1 MYNQKEKQDIAVV
14 LRIAELEEN
23 PVQGKFDIAHL
34 KETHRRIF
42 QDFPKLGS
50 DITPGQFRPSV
61 GNNLDWV
68 KTRQLE
74 SVNAISNVAYSNMS
88 SDVQKKLNKILS
100 TIDTKKLSKLDKKEF
115 SKSIADLYIAIDY
128 IHPFKDGNSRTLR
141 TFTKQIAKESGYAL
155 EWEALNKSPAGRDI
169 LYIARDISVNK
180 IALTLAKTDGTKR
193 DITFTLDQ
201 LGNNR
206 DMHELMKDIIQPM
219 HEKERQQIP
228 AKKNH
233 EEHER

>member
-1 MYNQKEKQDIAVV
+1 MELDEKKIGIVV
-14 LRIAELEEN
+14 SRRIIELELN
-23 PVQGKFDIAHL
+23 PVKGKFDANHL
-34 KETHRRIF
+34 KEIHRRIF
-42 QDFPKLGS
+42 QDLPKMGG
-50 DITPGQFRPSV
+50 DFTPGQFRPPV

-74 SVNAISNVAYSNMS
+74 SVNAISNVAYSSMS
-88 SDVQKKLNKILS
+88 HDTQNKLDKILS
-100 TIDTKKLSKLDKKEF
+100 TIDIKKLSNLDKNEF

-141 TFTKQIAKESGYAL
+141 TFTKQLAKESGYTL
-155 EWEALNKSPAGRDI
+155 EWEALNKNTSGRDI

-201 LGNNR
+201 LENNR
-206 DMHELMKDIIQPM
+206 DMHALMKDIIQPI
-219 HEKERQQIP
+219 HEKERQHIHN
-228 AKKNH
+228 KNQ
-233 EEHER
+233 EPER

>member
-1 MYNQKEKQDIAVV
+1 MELDEKKIGIVV
-14 LRIAELEEN
+14 SRRIIELELN
-23 PVQGKFDIAHL
+23 PVKGKFDANHL
-34 KETHRRIF
+34 KEIHRRIF
-42 QDFPKLGS
+42 QDLLKMGGDF
-50 DITPGQFRPSV
+50 TPGQFRPPV

-74 SVNAISNVAYSNMS
+74 SVNAISNVAYSSMS
-88 SDVQKKLNKILS
+88 HDAQNKLDKILS
-100 TIDTKKLSKLDKKEF
+100 TIDIKKLSKLNKNEF

-155 EWEALNKSPAGRDI
+155 EWEALNKNPAGRDI

-201 LGNNR
+201 LGNNK
-206 DMHELMKDIIQPM
+206 DMYALMKDIIQPM
-219 HEKERQQIP
+219 HEKKRQQMHNRKQEP
-228 AKKNH
+228 EK
-233 EEHER
+233 

>member
-1 MYNQKEKQDIAVV
+1 MYSQKEKQDTAV
-14 LRIAELEEN
+14 LFRIAELEDN
-23 PVQGKFDIAHL
+23 PVQGNFNISHL

-50 DITPGQFRPSV
+50 DITPGKLRPSV
-61 GNNLDWV
+61 GDNLDWV

-88 SDVQKKLNKILS
+88 KDAQNKLDKILS
-100 TIDTKKLSKLDKKEF
+100 TIDIKKLSKLDKNEF
-115 SKSIADLYIAIDY
+115 SKSIADLYVAIDY
-128 IHPFKDGNSRTLR
+128 IHPFNDGNSRTLR
-141 TFTKQIAKESGYAL
+141 TFTRQLAKESGYSL
-155 EWEALNKSPAGRDI
+155 EWESLNKNPVGRDI
-169 LYIARDISVNK
+169 IYIARDISVNK

-206 DMHELMKDIIQPM
+206 DMHALMKDIIQPTQ
-219 HEKERQQIP
+219 EKERQQIQNRKQEP
-228 AKKNH
+228 
-233 EEHER
+233 ER

>member
-1 MYNQKEKQDIAVV
+1 MELDEKKIGIVV
-14 LRIAELEEN
+14 SRRIIELELN
-23 PVQGKFDIAHL
+23 PVKGKFDANHL
-34 KETHRRIF
+34 KEIHRRIF
-42 QDFPKLGS
+42 QDLPKMGG
-50 DITPGQFRPSV
+50 DFTPGQFRPHV

-74 SVNAISNVAYSNMS
+74 SVNAISNVAYSSMS
-88 SDVQKKLNKILS
+88 HDAQNKLDKILS
-100 TIDTKKLSKLDKKEF
+100 TIDIKKLSKLNKNEF

-155 EWEALNKSPAGRDI
+155 EWEALNKNPAGRDI

-201 LGNNR
+201 LGNNK
-206 DMHELMKDIIQPM
+206 DMHALMKDIIQPM
-219 HEKERQQIP
+219 HEKERQQMH
-228 AKKNH
+228 KKNQ
-233 EEHER
+233 EQER

>member
-1 MYNQKEKQDIAVV
+1 MELDEKKIGIVV
-14 LRIAELEEN
+14 SRRIIELELN
-23 PVQGKFDIAHL
+23 PVKGKFDANHL
-34 KETHRRIF
+34 KEIHRRIF
-42 QDFPKLGS
+42 QDLPKMGG
-50 DITPGQFRPSV
+50 DFTPGQFRPPV

-74 SVNAISNVAYSNMS
+74 SVNAISNVAYSSMS
-88 SDVQKKLNKILS
+88 HDAQNKLDKILS
-100 TIDTKKLSKLDKKEF
+100 TIDIKKLSKLNKNEF

-155 EWEALNKSPAGRDI
+155 EWEALNKNPAGRDI

-180 IALTLAKTDGTKR
+180 IALTLAKNDGTKR

-201 LGNNR
+201 LGNNK
-206 DMHELMKDIIQPM
+206 DMHALMKDIIQPM
-219 HEKERQQIP
+219 HEKERQQVH
-228 AKKNH
+228 KKNQ
-233 EEHER
+233 EQER

>member
-1 MYNQKEKQDIAVV
+1 MELDGKKIGIVV
-14 LRIAELEEN
+14 SRRIIELELN
-23 PVQGKFDIAHL
+23 PVKGKFDANHL
-34 KETHRRIF
+34 KEIHRRIF
-42 QDFPKLGS
+42 QDLPKMGG
-50 DITPGQFRPSV
+50 DFTPGQFRPPV

-74 SVNAISNVAYSNMS
+74 SVNAISNVAYSSMS
-88 SDVQKKLNKILS
+88 HDAQNKLDKILS
-100 TIDTKKLSKLDKKEF
+100 TIDIKKLSKLNKNEF

-155 EWEALNKSPAGRDI
+155 EWEALNKNPAGRDI

-201 LGNNR
+201 LGNNK
-206 DMHELMKDIIQPM
+206 DMHALMKDIIQPM
-219 HEKERQQIP
+219 HEKEQQQMH
-228 AKKNH
+228 KKNQ
-233 EEHER
+233 EQER

>member
-1 MYNQKEKQDIAVV
+1 MYSQKEKQDIAIL

-23 PVQGKFDIAHL
+23 PVQGNFNISHL
-34 KETHRRIF
+34 KEIHRRIF

-100 TIDTKKLSKLDKKEF
+100 TIDTKKLSKLDKNEF

-155 EWEALNKSPAGRDI
+155 EWEALNKNPAGRDI

-219 HEKERQQIP
+219 HEKERQQMH
-228 AKKNH
+228 KKNQ
-233 EEHER
+233 EQER

>member
-1 MYNQKEKQDIAVV
+1 MELDEKKIGIVV
-14 LRIAELEEN
+14 SRRIIELELN
-23 PVQGKFDIAHL
+23 PVKGKFDANHL
-34 KETHRRIF
+34 KEIHRRIF
-42 QDFPKLGS
+42 QDLPKMGG
-50 DITPGQFRPSV
+50 DFTPGQFRPPV

-74 SVNAISNVAYSNMS
+74 SVNAISNVAYSSMS
-88 SDVQKKLNKILS
+88 HDAQNKLDKILS
-100 TIDTKKLSKLDKKEF
+100 TIDIKKLSKLNKNEF

-155 EWEALNKSPAGRDI
+155 EWEALNKNPAGRDI

-180 IALTLAKTDGTKR
+180 IALKLAKNDGTKR

-201 LGNNR
+201 LGNNK
-206 DMHELMKDIIQPM
+206 DMHALMKDIIQPM
-219 HEKERQQIP
+219 HEKERQQVH
-228 AKKNH
+228 KKNQ
-233 EEHER
+233 EQER

>member
-1 MYNQKEKQDIAVV
+1 MELDEKKIGIVV
-14 LRIAELEEN
+14 SRRIIELELN
-23 PVQGKFDIAHL
+23 PVKGKFDANHL
-34 KETHRRIF
+34 KEIHRRIF
-42 QDFPKLGS
+42 QDLPKMDG
-50 DITPGQFRPSV
+50 DFTPGQFRPPV

-74 SVNAISNVAYSNMS
+74 SVNAISNVAYSSMS
-88 SDVQKKLNKILS
+88 HDAQNKLDKILS
-100 TIDTKKLSKLDKKEF
+100 TIDIKKLSKLNKNEF

-155 EWEALNKSPAGRDI
+155 EWEALNKNPAGRDI

-180 IALTLAKTDGTKR
+180 IALKLAKTDGTKR

-201 LGNNR
+201 LVNNK
-206 DMHELMKDIIQPM
+206 DMHALMKDIIQPM
-219 HEKERQQIP
+219 HEKERQQVH
-228 AKKNH
+228 KKNQ
-233 EEHER
+233 EQER